1 MNTAQILVIED
12 DACIRRVLRT
22 TLAAEGYCVT
32 EASTV
37 EAGVLLATQRVF
49 DVIVLD
55 LLLPDG
61 NGIQVI
67 QKVRKAK
74 RNVPILVVSACPDV
88 EDKIAALDAG
98 ADDFINKPVA
108 MAELLARVRAALRR
122 CGPVSIYRTGEI
134 EVNLNNRRVGIGGK
148 EVDLT
153 RIEFKLLAI
162 LIRHA
167 DEIVT
172 PESILKEVWGPGHEA
187 QIHDL
192 RIYMVQ
198 LRRKLEADP
207 GRPRYLLTVPGVGYR
222 LATQHFP
229 EAWEEKQEIAV

>member
-1 MNTAQILVIED
+1 MNTAQILVVED
-12 DACIRRVLRT
+12 DQYIRRVLRT
-22 TLAAEGYCVT
+22 TLAAEGYCVE

-37 EAGVLLATQRVF
+37 EAGVPLATQRFF

-74 RNVPILVVSACPDV
+74 RNTPILVISACSDV
-88 EDKIAALDAG
+88 EDKIAAFDAG

-108 MAELLARVRAALRR
+108 MAELLARVRVALRR
-122 CGPVSIYRTGEI
+122 CAPVSIYRTGEI
-134 EVNLNNRRVGIGGK
+134 EVNLNNRRVVIAGK
-148 EVDLT
+148 EVPLT
-153 RIEFKLLAI
+153 HVEFKLLET

-172 PESILKEVWGPGHEA
+172 NRSILKEVWGPGHGAE
-187 QIHDL
+187 IHYL
-192 RIYMVQ
+192 RM
-198 LRRKLEADP
+198 
-207 GRPRYLLTVPGVGYR
+207 
-222 LATQHFP
+222 H
-229 EAWEEKQEIAV
+229 